1 MLRSK
6 WVVETHVYDYFDY
19 DGRYSHRQKSFSSLV
34 EAFAYYKEEKAY
46 DVEWDDHSQKTKI
59 YHIFVY
65 ENEDKIR
72 QEARREEKR
81 IREEKRR
88 QEEAQ
93 KAWEEQWQKR
103 EDEIRRI
110 LHPEHVE
117 GEYLFDDGS
126 NPFDDVAFN
135 GLVDGADEIPLWAMI
150 DERL

>member
-46 DVEWDDHSQKTKI
+46 DVEWDDHAQKTKI
-59 YHIFVY
+59 SHIFVY

-72 QEARREEKR
+72 QEK

-88 QEEAQ
+88 QEE
-93 KAWEEQWQKR
+93 KKRREKVHKVWEKEYQSR
-103 EDEIRRI
+103 MDEIRRI
-110 LHPEHVE
+110 LNPEHVE

-126 NPFDDVAFN
+126 SPFDNVAFN
-135 GLVDGADEIPLWAMI
+135 GLVDGADEFPLWAMI

>member
-59 YHIFVY
+59 SHIFVY

-72 QEARREEKR
+72 QETRREEKR
-81 IREEKRR
+81 RKERERAIMALDAEL
-88 QEEAQ
+88 EEWYQ
-93 KAWEEQWQKR
+93 KKKEE
-103 EDEIRRI
+103 EDRLSKLES
-110 LHPEHVE
+110 
-117 GEYLFDDGS
+117 EYVFDPYAEPD
-126 NPFDDVAFN
+126 F
-135 GLVDGADEIPLWAMI
+135 
-150 DERL
+150 